1 MKKLGIILGVLA
13 VVALFSPAAQAMLV
27 KVNDVVVFQDS
38 YEDGTLGEL
47 PAADDP
53 QIGTW
58 VELPANTYSISD
70 NDPKYGAQCLAQV
83 GSGRTRLGS
92 PSLGAVDGD
101 TVAFEFA
108 IKSNTEWPV
117 LVLRDTFNEG
127 EYPAGMGS
135 LIFTGNEPYSWGGG
149 GWSDAGAVFM
159 QVESPYNVGNGMV
172 WTNAHTVGEW
182 NEIVATHVVGT
193 RTLSVS
199 VNGGAA
205 HDFTLLNQG
214 VYNAGTQ
221 YEYTAESLDF
231 FHIRNGSNYT
241 DAYWDAIPEPATLSL
256 LALGG
261 LALIRRK
268 R

>member
-1 MKKLGIILGVLA
+1 MNKLGLILGVLA
-13 VVALFSPAAQAMLV
+13 IVALFSPPAQAIV
-27 KVNDVVVFQDS
+27 AKVNGVVVFQDS

-117 LVLRDTFNEG
+117 LVLKDTYHEG
-127 EYPAGMGS
+127 SEYAGGSLGS
-135 LIFTGNEPYSWGGG
+135 LIFTGNEPYSWGGD
-149 GWSDAGAVFM
+149 GWGQAGAIFI
-159 QVESPYNVGNGMV
+159 QCESYSIAM
-172 WTNAHTVGEW
+172 A
-182 NEIVATHVVGT
+182 
-193 RTLSVS
+193 
-199 VNGGAA
+199 
-205 HDFTLLNQG
+205 
-214 VYNAGTQ
+214 
-221 YEYTAESLDF
+221 
-231 FHIRNGSNYT
+231 
-241 DAYWDAIPEPATLSL
+241 
-256 LALGG
+256 
-261 LALIRRK
+261 
-268 R
+268 